1 MKEGKRNYSKLI
13 YSITVKHIQTT
24 TSRLRRGDVLTQ
36 IAKDNGKRPFGGG
49 WVFHMRVI
57 LW

>member
-1 MKEGKRNYSKLI
+1 MKKIKTKNVTKMKD
-13 YSITVKHIQTT
+13 V
-24 TSRLRRGDVLTQ
+24 RGDALAQ